1 MAASAPNSS
10 NTPDPR
16 PTGDLEHLF
25 RQKFAEAE
33 VTPRASFWDQLD
45 HELIVQQNEQV
56 VQENVVYR
64 RRLVVHRW
72 VAAACLLLA
81 LGFGGWAF
89 LWQNG
94 TVVGPELAMQ
104 LPREPTTNQPGA
116 ATHTAAGSAGD
127 PTPAGSTAAAS
138 GAAGAYADLSTDQL
152 LAAQPASSAAADAA
166 AEVASLLFGTE
177 AAGRSQARRPN
188 SLGAEV
194 YAAAGAGYR
203 SGNDPA
209 GYGYRTA
216 AASSNEYDPA
226 ASSFFAGLSGMQPRA
241 AQLRNYLGLLRPDTL
256 KPSLLAAPQLPA
268 TSAPELAAVEEPER
282 KETQKLWRRLRL
294 GGGYAV
300 GSYNPNINFS
310 QTDGRMNAN
319 PVTNALRN
327 YYQDEAE
334 NEYRRNLRA
343 GVSQRAAV
351 LVSYALTKHWTLTS
365 GAEVAE
371 QQARSATTYGF
382 VDGKQVGPT
391 AADLFN
397 RPAAYNS
404 APAQPRVTSYRY
416 RSASVPVGVRYGSAK
431 QGLSL
436 YAKVGAAV
444 SVLLSS
450 RSEVDGA
457 PEATRSYSLK
467 SAESPYRQVLTSVRG
482 GTGVRYQPTAAAWS
496 LVVGPTAEAGL
507 NTLNAHPNQRGSR
520 QSRPY
525 SIGLEAS
532 VEFGTAK
539 PQPIAQ

>member
-56 VQENVVYR
+56 VQENVTYR

-81 LGFGGWAF
+81 LGFGSWAF
-89 LWQNG
+89 LWQDG
-94 TVVGPELAMQ
+94 SVAGPELAMQ
-104 LPREPTTNQPGA
+104 LPSESALHQG
-116 ATHTAAGSAGD
+116 GSFAR
-127 PTPAGSTAAAS
+127 
-138 GAAGAYADLSTDQL
+138 AAGAEAATPVASQNAATGLPGTGADQL
-152 LAAQPASSAAADAA
+152 LAAQPAAGTIAGSD
-166 AEVASLLFGTE
+166 AEVAALLFGAE
-177 AAGRSQARRPN
+177 AAGRYQTRER
-188 SLGAEV
+188 SLL
-194 YAAAGAGYR
+194 AAGVQAPVRIDNEGEN
-203 SGNDPA
+203 SQP
-209 GYGYRTA
+209 GYGYRTTA
-216 AASSNEYDPA
+216 ATSPGIGSGAG
-226 ASSFFAGLSGMQPRA
+226 SFFASFSGMQPRA

-282 KETQKLWRRLRL
+282 KETPKLWRRLRL

-300 GSYNPNINFS
+300 GSYNPNVNFS
-310 QTDGRMNAN
+310 QTDGRLKAD
-319 PVTNALRN
+319 PVTNALRS

-334 NEYRRNLRA
+334 DEYRRNLRA
-343 GVSQRAAV
+343 GVSQRAAL
-351 LVSYALTKHWTLTS
+351 LVSYALTNHWTLTS

-371 QQARSATTYGF
+371 QQASSATTYGF
-382 VDGKQVGPT
+382 VDGKQVGPA

-397 RPAAYNS
+397 RPAAYS
-404 APAQPRVTSYRY
+404 PAPAQPRVTSYRY
-416 RSASVPVGVRYGSAK
+416 RSASVPVGVRYGSTK

-450 RSEVDGA
+450 RSEVEGT
-457 PEATRSYSLK
+457 PEATRNYSLK
-467 SAESPYRQVLTSVRG
+467 STESPYRQVLTSVRG

-507 NTLNAHPNQRGSR
+507 NTLNAHPSQRGSR

-539 PQPIAQ
+539 PQPLAQ